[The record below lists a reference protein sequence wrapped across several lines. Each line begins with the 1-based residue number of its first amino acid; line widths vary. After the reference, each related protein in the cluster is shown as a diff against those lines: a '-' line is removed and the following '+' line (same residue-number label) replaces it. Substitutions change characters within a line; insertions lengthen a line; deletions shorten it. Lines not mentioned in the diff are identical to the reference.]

1 MSNPALILLDEVSL
15 GLAPVVVRDVYRALP
30 SITAGGT
37 TAVIVEQDISIAL
50 DVADEVYCLLGGSGC
65 PPWSSRASSPATT
78 SPRPTSGCRA

>member
-1 MSNPALILLDEVSL
+1 MLLDEVSL

-50 DVADEVYCLLGGSGC
+50 DVADEVYCLLEGRVALRGR
-65 PPWSSRASSPATT
+65 PDELSRDDITT
-78 SPRPTSGCRA
+78 AYFGM